1 MSGDDDEEGD
11 NKGARE
17 IELQWLSGGFR
28 AVGGKSQCN
37 AEAKRLIFGLFDHM
51 FSTSLHAGLA
61 NRVNRICQMIVM

>member
-37 AEAKRLIFGLFDHM
+37 AEAGRLIFGWFDRNVLH
-51 FSTSLHAGLA
+51 FSTSRFRSVSVLQ
-61 NRVNRICQMIVM
+61 IE